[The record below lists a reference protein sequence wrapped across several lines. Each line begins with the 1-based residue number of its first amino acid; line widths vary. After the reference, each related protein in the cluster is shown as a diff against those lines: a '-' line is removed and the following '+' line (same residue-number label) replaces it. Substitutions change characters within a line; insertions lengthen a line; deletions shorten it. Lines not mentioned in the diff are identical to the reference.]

1 MVTINMQKTG
11 LKIKATREER
21 KISVRE
27 LQAILGLASTQAI
40 YNWQNGL
47 SLPTVD
53 NLVILSDVFG
63 VRMDELLVLN

>member
-1 MVTINMQKTG
+1 MVTINMEQTG
-11 LKIKATREER
+11 MKIKRIRESR
-21 KISVRE
+21 RISVRE
-27 LQAILGLASTQAI
+27 LQAMLGLASTQAI